1 MDDAELDQVSVMRT
15 TDPGRARPSL
25 TVRCTDRSDKP
36 AWRNS
41 SRRAAPAAARPA
53 KNSRR
58 RDSESSPLG
67 PHREPGA
74 GLADASD
81 ARAQTATRYRPSFPA
96 RAPSTSTTNL
106 PRRPAADEARKAM
119 LAQILHPDAADRLGR
134 IRMVK
139 EARAAEVEDRL
150 LVLARAGRLREKVTE
165 EQLKGLL
172 SELAESRSREEERIV
187 VSRRKGWGEGE
198 DEDLLDL

>member
-1 MDDAELDQVSVMRT
+1 
-15 TDPGRARPSL
+15 
-25 TVRCTDRSDKP
+25 
-36 AWRNS
+36 
-41 SRRAAPAAARPA
+41 
-53 KNSRR
+53 
-58 RDSESSPLG
+58 
-67 PHREPGA
+67 
-74 GLADASD
+74 
-81 ARAQTATRYRPSFPA
+81 
-96 RAPSTSTTNL
+96 
-106 PRRPAADEARKAM
+106 M